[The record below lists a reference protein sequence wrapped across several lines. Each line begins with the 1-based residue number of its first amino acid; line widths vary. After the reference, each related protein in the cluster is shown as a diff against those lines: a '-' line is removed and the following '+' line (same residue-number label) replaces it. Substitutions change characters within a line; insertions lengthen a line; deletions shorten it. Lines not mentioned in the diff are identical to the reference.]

1 MVRPTHYLRPT
12 REPSALLNAAT
23 VLMWRDGPQG
33 PEVLMTRRSLQAS
46 FAPGA
51 FVFPGGGIEDSDSAS
66 FRLSGRRSSQS
77 DLRLT
82 QALAAIRE
90 SYEELGIVI
99 ADRADGRS
107 VQASDVALLDR
118 QAPFYPQIQAL
129 GWRLRADQVWVLAHW
144 ITDRDMPKRFD
155 VPFLAARMPEGQE
168 PVADEREQFEPI
180 WIRPEDAVERHAQ
193 GQFFMIFPT
202 LRTLERLRGF
212 DSVDAL
218 FAAFVSEQPL
228 FVSCPRAGK
237 RGGEIARF
245 MESDSPFG
253 EVALT
258 CPDGQI
264 LHQLDWQ
271 CEHAVDLLAHV
282 KRLTAPNASV
292 MTGPGTNTYL
302 VGDSQSGYIVID
314 PGPADPHHVER
325 LWQLTGHQL
334 QHIVCTHS
342 HPDHSPG
349 AALLKAKAQAAGLT
363 VKTWGLP
370 SGPHARADSVW
381 QPDCVFN
388 DGMRLS
394 VQGAGHSHTLRAIHT
409 PGHTANHLCLLLEED
424 ALLFSGDHVLNG
436 STTVIPP
443 GDGSMSDYLDSLDKL
458 LALIQAHRVGFI
470 LPAHGHVLGNW
481 PGEPFDAAQRVQA
494 LKQHRLAREAKI
506 AQAMKALPQGD
517 LDDWLPMAYDDVP
530 DSIWPVARLSLQAH
544 VERLRSLS

>member
-1 MVRPTHYLRPT
+1 MVRPTQFLRPS
-12 REPSALLNAAT
+12 REPSALLQAAT
-23 VLMWRDGPQG
+23 VLMWRDGPLG

-51 FVFPGGGIEDSDSAS
+51 FVFPGGGIDDADSAAHP
-66 FRLSGRRSSQS
+66 LSERRSGQS

-90 SYEELGIVI
+90 SFEELGIVL
-99 ADRADGRS
+99 ADRADGLP
-107 VQASDVALLDR
+107 VQASDLALLDR

-129 GWRLRADQVWVLAHW
+129 GWRLRADRVWVMAHW

-155 VPFLAARMPEGQE
+155 VPFLAARMPLGQE

-180 WIRPEDAVERHAQ
+180 WIRPEEAVDRHAQ
-193 GQFFMIFPT
+193 GQFSMIFPT

-212 DSVDAL
+212 ATVDDL
-218 FAAFVSEQPL
+218 FEAFVSEQPL

-237 RGGEIARF
+237 RGGEVARF

-264 LHQLDWQ
+264 LHHLDWQ
-271 CEHAVDLLAHV
+271 SEQAVDLLVHL
-282 KRLTAPNASV
+282 KRLTAPNAGL
-292 MTGPGTNTYL
+292 MTGPGTNSYV
-302 VGDSQSGYIVID
+302 VG
-314 PGPADPHHVER
+314 
-325 LWQLTGHQL
+325 
-334 QHIVCTHS
+334 THS

-349 AALLKAKAQAAGLT
+349 AALLQAKAQSAGLD

-388 DGMRLS
+388 DAQRLS
-394 VQGAGHSHTLRAIHT
+394 VESATHTHTLRAIHT

-436 STTVIPP
+436 STTVVPP
-443 GDGSMSDYLDSLDKL
+443 RDGNMSDYLDSLDKL
-458 LALIQAHRVGFI
+458 LSLIETHQVGFI

-481 PGEPFDAAQRVQA
+481 PGQPHDAHERVLA
-494 LKQHRLAREAKI
+494 RLAREAKI
-506 AQAMKALPQGD
+506 AQVMKALPNGD

-530 DSIWPVARLSLQAH
+530 EAIWPVARSSLEAH
-544 VERLRSLS
+544 VERLRTL